1 MGNMLQDMS
10 YGARMLV
17 KHRGLTIVAVLTL
30 ALGIGANTAIFS
42 VVNAVLLRPLPFT
55 DPQQLVI
62 TFTKTSK
69 QPRDWV
75 TIPDLQDWRKQS
87 QVFGEFSAFV
97 AQSVNLTGREEP
109 DRVVGSFVSSNFFNT
124 LKVDVARGRGFLPNE
139 DEPGAERVAIVSHPT
154 WRDRFGAD
162 PGLIGTPLILNGQP
176 FTVVGVLPEGFH
188 YQWADADVW
197 MTIQHYPNYSVDR
210 KRSTAAVI
218 GRLNPGANIRQAQA
232 EMDTIAGRLAE
243 QYPETNSDRGV
254 EVVGFQDF
262 VVEGLRPSLLVL
274 LGAVGFVLLIAC
286 ANVANL
292 LLARALTRRKEMA
305 LRAALGA
312 GRFRLVRQLL
322 TETVML
328 SLAGGA
334 LGLLLGVWGTD
345 LLAAN
350 SPNDLPAGVTVK
362 LDLTVLGFTL
372 GTSMLT
378 GLLFGLAPALKFSK
392 PDVYETLKEGG
403 KTSGAG
409 SGRNR
414 ARSTLVVVQVALALV
429 LLIGS
434 GLMIRSFMNLSG
446 VATGF
451 NPQSLLTMEYRVP
464 RNKYP
469 EGRQQ
474 WGFHQ
479 QVVERVRALP
489 GVESSSVVLAL
500 PYSGNRGAINFV
512 PLDRAEPPKGEEPLA
527 QRNSADQYYFN
538 TMQIPLLKGRV
549 FDEQDREGSPPVVVI
564 NQTMSRRFWPDE
576 DPIGKQIRLIDPG
589 PTGTGSGVTASV
601 VGVVGDIKHSTLDEE
616 SMSQIYVS
624 FAQNPFIFATLVVRT
639 SGDPMSMANA
649 VRSAVWSVDKD
660 QPVWKVRTVE
670 FLINRDLGPRRFLM
684 SLLAGFAGLA
694 LLLAA
699 IGIYSVIS
707 YSVTQRTHEIGL
719 RMALG
724 AQTGDVLRLV
734 VGQGMTLTLVGVG
747 VGLATAY
754 ALTRLIAGMLFGVSA
769 TDPITFTGIS
779 VLLAGV
785 ALAAC
790 FVPAR
795 RAARVDPMIA
805 LRYE

>member
-1 MGNMLQDMS
+1 MGNLLQDMS
-10 YGARMLV
+10 YGARTLI

-42 VVNAVLLRPLPFT
+42 VVNAVLLRPLPF
-55 DPQQLVI
+55 DQPEQLVI
-62 TFTKTSK
+62 AFTKTTK
-69 QPRDWV
+69 TPRDWV

-87 QVFGEFSAFV
+87 QLFSEFSAFV

-109 DRVVGSFVSSNFFNT
+109 DRVIGSFVSSNFFNT
-124 LKVDVARGRGFLPNE
+124 LKVDVAHGRGFLPGE
-139 DEPGAERVAIVSHPT
+139 DEPGAERVAIVSYPT

-162 PGLIGTPLILNGQP
+162 PGLIGTALTLNGQP
-176 FTVVGVLPEGFH
+176 FTVVGILPEGFH

-197 MTIQHYPNYSVDR
+197 MTVQHYPNYSLDR
-210 KRSTAAVI
+210 RRTTAAVI
-218 GRLNPGANIRQAQA
+218 GRLKPDATIKQAQA

-243 QYPETNSDRGV
+243 QYPDSNGDRAV
-254 EVVGFQDF
+254 QLAGFQDF
-262 VVEGLRPSLLVL
+262 IVESLRPSLLVL

-312 GRFRLVRQLL
+312 SRLRLVRQLL

-334 LGLLLGVWGTD
+334 LGLLLGVWATD

-350 SPNDLPAGVTVK
+350 SPSDLPAGVTVK
-362 LDLTVLGFTL
+362 LDLTVLAFTL
-372 GTSMLT
+372 GVSMLT

-392 PDVYETLKEGG
+392 PDLYETLKEGG
-403 KTSGAG
+403 KTSGGG
-409 SGRNR
+409 SARNR
-414 ARSTLVVVQVALALV
+414 ARSVLVVAQVALALV

-434 GLMIRSFMNLSG
+434 GLMIRSFMNLVR
-446 VATGF
+446 VAPGF
-451 NPQSLLTMEYRVP
+451 NPQNLLTMEYRVP

-474 WGFHQ
+474 WNFHQ

-500 PYSGNRGAINFV
+500 AYSGNAGSINFV
-512 PLDRAEPPKGEEPLA
+512 PLDRPEPPKGEEPRA
-527 QRNSADQYYFN
+527 QRNSADQYYFD
-538 TMQIPLLKGRV
+538 TMQIPLVRGRV
-549 FDEQDREGSPPVVVI
+549 FSEQDREGTPPVVVI
-564 NQTMSRRFWPDE
+564 NQTMARRFWPDE
-576 DPIGKQIRLIDPG
+576 DPIGKQIRLIDSG
-589 PTGTGSGVTASV
+589 PTGSGKDVAASI
-601 VGVVGDIKHSTLDEE
+601 VGLVGDVKHNSLDEE
-616 SMSQIYVS
+616 SASQIYVS

-639 SGDPMSMANA
+639 QGEPMSMANA

-670 FLINRDLGPRRFLM
+670 FLINRDLGPRRFM
-684 SLLAGFAGLA
+684 MTLLAGFAALA

-724 AQTGDVLRLV
+724 AQTRDVLKLV
-734 VGQGMTLTLVGVG
+734 VGQGMALTLVGVG
-747 VGLATAY
+747 AGLAAAY
-754 ALTRLIAGMLFGVSA
+754 ALTRLIGGMLFGVSA
-769 TDPITFTGIS
+769 TDPLTFASIS
-779 VLLAGV
+779 LLLAGV

-795 RAARVDPMIA
+795 RATRVDPMIA